1 MAKTKIIKKEVKV
14 KIKKDPADSSK
25 PVKLTLG
32 NRVQQIRIYPKYNP
46 LRK

>member
-14 KIKKDPADSSK
+14 KIKKDPADSSE
-25 PVKLTLG
+25 PVKLILG
-32 NRVQQIRIYPKYNP
+32 NRVQQIKLYPKYNP

>member
-1 MAKTKIIKKEVKV
+1 MTKKVSTKKV
-14 KIKKDPADSSK
+14 IKKDPADSDK